1 MLLQYCAPLHLQFLN
16 VRLVCAGLLH
26 LEHKTVDLSVKSENQ
41 DVFFIPS
48 RSFSHAIP
56 SIAFYCPCFAALVQ
70 HYRACANDC
79 STLVIL

>member
-26 LEHKTVDLSVKSENQ
+26 LEHKTVDLSVKLEDE

-48 RSFSHAIP
+48 RSFSHASP
-56 SIAFYCPCFAALVQ
+56 SIAFYRPCFAPLVH

>member
-48 RSFSHAIP
+48 RSFSHASP
-56 SIAFYCPCFAALVQ
+56 SIAFYCPCFAALVH
-70 HYRACANDC
+70 HYRACVNDC
-79 STLVIL
+79 PTLVIL